1 MKTSNLASEAL
12 RTAEHGMVWEEK
24 LSGAA
29 GTLSLH
35 PYHAFRVRATAAV
48 TVTIDGTLA
57 ATMASGEILIF
68 NSGSGQPALTS
79 ALTTGVVLKNA
90 VMCTVVITGNA
101 FVQVGRE
108 TTRKV

>member
-12 RTAEHGMVWEEK
+12 RQADHGMVWEEV
-24 LSGAA
+24 LSGAG

-35 PYHAFRVRATAAV
+35 PYHAFRVRAAAGV

-57 ATMASGEILIF
+57 ATMVSGEIIIF
-68 NSGSGQPALTS
+68 NSGSGQPALTDPT
-79 ALTTGVVLKNA
+79 TTGVVLKQA
-90 VMCTVVITGNA
+90 VMATVVITGNA

-108 TTRKV
+108 TTRKI

>member
-12 RTAEHGMVWEEK
+12 RTAEHGQVWEEQ

-35 PYHAFRVRATAAV
+35 PYHAFRVRAAAAV

-57 ATMASGEILIF
+57 ATMVSGEIIIF
-68 NSGSGQPALTS
+68 NSGSGLPSLTDPT
-79 ALTTGVVLKNA
+79 TTGIVLKQA
-90 VMCTVVITGNA
+90 SMCSVVITGTA
-101 FVQVGRE
+101 FVQVARE
-108 TTRKV
+108 TTRKI